1 MAQHTHT
8 LGIDPGLVHTGVV
21 SALWLPDHREVRLS
35 HAVLNGYDP
44 DGLDDHLAAA
54 FGPKPIVFIEDYRI
68 RSGFRENKR
77 MAELV
82 RDYRNRTQGK
92 ALDNMG
98 VKKVVKRQLMETLGM
113 WKWATPTHHDDL
125 RSAARIMLLGMLKD
139 DGLNALV
146 SRAVRDHLDGL
157 PWSVTHQ

>member
-1 MAQHTHT
+1 MLNITHT

-21 SALWLPDHREVRLS
+21 SALWQPELRQLS
-35 HAVLNGYDP
+35 LAHTVLNGYDP
-44 DGLDDHLAAA
+44 DGLDAHLDKVSWL
-54 FGPKPIVFIEDYRI
+54 KPVVFIEDYRI

-82 RDYRNRTQGK
+82 RDYRNRTHGK

-157 PWSVTHQ
+157 TWSVTHQ